1 MKDIICIISAD
12 SSYSKKFVSQATK
25 LLGKKYL
32 FLAFTSIKALI
43 EYTHDNNVFAVIIEE
58 NTIKDF
64 SEVKAKYFY
73 ILCEKKGEPRKDG
86 RKTYI
91 YKLQNA
97 KKIFDIVDEDAN
109 KEKKEDEKLTG
120 NKNKLVV
127 FYTPYDMDALSD
139 KVRKVAKYTNKKRK
153 TLLIYL
159 DEYSNYKS
167 SEGLSNIIFNY
178 KENLI
183 DEKNITKEINFD
195 DEVDTIKSVAY
206 PEDFSVINNIDLSNI
221 INHIRNLDYEYV
233 FAVCDSSYV
242 KNQYL
247 FNDADKII
255 VMYEDLKK
263 VDKIDK
269 FKSFVKS
276 QSSFD
281 IAKIIN
287 YKENKE
293 MKNYNQSF
301 ARDVF
306 INGK

>member
-1 MKDIICIISAD
+1 MKDIICIISVD
-12 SSYSKKFVSQATK
+12 NSYSKKFVSQATK

-86 RKTYI
+86 RKTYV

-127 FYTPYDMDALSD
+127 FYTPYDMDSLSD

-233 FAVCDSSYV
+233 FLVCDSSYV

>member
-12 SSYSKKFVSQATK
+12 GSYSKKFVSQATK

-120 NKNKLVV
+120 NKNKLIV
-127 FYTPYDMDALSD
+127 FYTPYDMDSLSD

-221 INHIRNLDYEYV
+221 INHIRNLDYEYL
-233 FAVCDSSYV
+233 FLVCDSSYV

-263 VDKIDK
+263 VERIDK

>member
-1 MKDIICIISAD
+1 MKDIICIISVD

-86 RKTYI
+86 RKTYV

-167 SEGLSNIIFNY
+167 SEGFSNIIFNY

-221 INHIRNLDYEYV
+221 INHIRELDYEYIFLV
-233 FAVCDSSYV
+233 LDSSYV

-281 IAKIIN
+281 IAKIVN

>member
-1 MKDIICIISAD
+1 MKN
-12 SSYSKKFVSQATK
+12 
-25 LLGKKYL
+25 LLGIKINSLFKK
-32 FLAFTSIKALI
+32 
-43 EYTHDNNVFAVIIEE
+43 
-58 NTIKDF
+58 
-64 SEVKAKYFY
+64 
-73 ILCEKKGEPRKDG
+73 
-86 RKTYI
+86 
-91 YKLQNA
+91 
-97 KKIFDIVDEDAN
+97 
-109 KEKKEDEKLTG
+109 
-120 NKNKLVV
+120 
-127 FYTPYDMDALSD
+127 
-139 KVRKVAKYTNKKRK
+139 KKRK

>member
-1 MKDIICIISAD
+1 M
-12 SSYSKKFVSQATK
+12 
-25 LLGKKYL
+25 
-32 FLAFTSIKALI
+32 
-43 EYTHDNNVFAVIIEE
+43 
-58 NTIKDF
+58 
-64 SEVKAKYFY
+64 
-73 ILCEKKGEPRKDG
+73 
-86 RKTYI
+86 
-91 YKLQNA
+91 
-97 KKIFDIVDEDAN
+97 
-109 KEKKEDEKLTG
+109 
-120 NKNKLVV
+120 
-127 FYTPYDMDALSD
+127 
-139 KVRKVAKYTNKKRK
+139 
-153 TLLIYL
+153 
-159 DEYSNYKS
+159 
-167 SEGLSNIIFNY
+167 
-178 KENLI
+178 
-183 DEKNITKEINFD
+183 
-195 DEVDTIKSVAY
+195 
-206 PEDFSVINNIDLSNI
+206 
-221 INHIRNLDYEYV
+221 
-233 FAVCDSSYV
+233 